1 MRLSTSRITIC
12 AALFLLLF
20 AIGFRLSP
28 SEAAGKLTMA
38 MYEQI
43 KEGMSYE
50 DVVRIIGWKG
60 TEGSRVSQGGMTAVI
75 YTWQLRNGSNLL
87 VQFFDGKMTSKAQTG
102 LK

>member
-12 AALFLLLF
+12 AALFLLLI
-20 AIGFRLSP
+20 AIGFRPSP
-28 SEAAGKLTMA
+28 NEAAGKLTMA

-60 TEGSRVSQGGMTAVI
+60 TEGSRVSQGGMT
-75 YTWQLRNGSNLL
+75 G
-87 VQFFDGKMTSKAQTG
+87 
-102 LK
+102 